1 MSVFT
6 SLLCSYNPF
15 HIILSTAGVEMNQ
28 IALLERD
35 IWCIF
40 CKMYPICRVP
50 LRRQTPG
57 SRAPLQV
64 LMRPRNESWV
74 SSAGLSDDNQSRSV
88 KKKNSKVIRS
98 TRPAHSNEGRV
109 YGRTQTRPK
118 LQTEYFFSSRWE
130 KKKNICKMFYLWR
143 LLNSNSFY
151 YWDVTDLQTHTSLL
165 IH

>member
-15 HIILSTAGVEMNQ
+15 HIILSTVGVEMNQ

-74 SSAGLSDDNQSRSV
+74 SSAGLSDDNQSRSG
-88 KKKNSKVIRS
+88 KKKTSKVIRS

-109 YGRTQTRPK
+109 YGRTQTRLK
-118 LQTEYFFSSRWE
+118 NYKQNISFHHVG
-130 KKKNICKMFYLWR
+130 KKNICKMFYLWR
-143 LLNSNSFY
+143 FLNSNSFY